1 MNTYESITFEVEKDL
16 EKPDKYLPRYN
27 AKGIFEYIFTV
38 NKGDNYFSQDEKTLE
53 LFFYSLDT
61 KENKFYNAK
70 CKSLIQGLIIAYKNH
85 FPITITPDMIWLLIE
100 QGFCR
105 YVNKYSYELRDKFVN
120 FSGRK
125 ELKVERIGV
134 TPTSAKEKDWKGII
148 DELIQKIEENVG
160 KELIDNLQS
169 DFSTTSLTAKL
180 TSKITIMSAFK
191 EYFYYKLRMIACGIS
206 SIILEGSLE
215 DWEKIKSKL
224 EYLKTKGLEGWIRHL
239 IPIIDNIIL
248 TKKSYTESKTLN
260 DELIDFWK
268 KMIRLKGKGGFY
280 TPHIINGWIVKF
292 FPKFSGGNLTAYEEM
307 NEKDVPDQIIG
318 CPLEL
323 TFIPNEGDKQIVYKC
338 NLASGFYGMVQ
349 DENTF
354 NVRPVIG
361 YAIVLDEGKEYKI
374 SPEEKK

>member
-38 NKGDNYFSQDEKTLE
+38 NKGDSYFSQDEKTLK
-53 LFFYSLDT
+53 LLFYSLDT

-134 TPTSAKEKDWKGII
+134 TPTTAKEKDWKGII
-148 DELIQKIEENVG
+148 DELVQKIEENVG

-191 EYFYYKLRMIACGIS
+191 
-206 SIILEGSLE
+206 
-215 DWEKIKSKL
+215 
-224 EYLKTKGLEGWIRHL
+224 
-239 IPIIDNIIL
+239 
-248 TKKSYTESKTLN
+248 
-260 DELIDFWK
+260 
-268 KMIRLKGKGGFY
+268 
-280 TPHIINGWIVKF
+280 
-292 FPKFSGGNLTAYEEM
+292 
-307 NEKDVPDQIIG
+307 
-318 CPLEL
+318 
-323 TFIPNEGDKQIVYKC
+323 
-338 NLASGFYGMVQ
+338 
-349 DENTF
+349 
-354 NVRPVIG
+354 
-361 YAIVLDEGKEYKI
+361 
-374 SPEEKK
+374 